1 MEGCESELL
10 RQLGLSSDAYE
21 ILDFQWQGGTYLGQD
36 GTLCRDGI
44 GTGRRLVRD
53 YLVTYRG
60 TYQRMAE
67 TEELQE
73 SEEQKPN
80 VQEAGLGGQG
90 EDSWEGAET
99 IQRRFLSFWK
109 KATRFLLIAVGIGGI
124 FFLGGL
130 FFLGLLWVEKY
141 LRKWY
146 NSRN

>member
-1 MEGCESELL
+1 
-10 RQLGLSSDAYE
+10 
-21 ILDFQWQGGTYLGQD
+21 
-36 GTLCRDGI
+36 
-44 GTGRRLVRD
+44 
-53 YLVTYRG
+53 
-60 TYQRMAE
+60 MAE

-90 EDSWEGAET
+90 EDSWEGAKT

>member
-1 MEGCESELL
+1 
-10 RQLGLSSDAYE
+10 
-21 ILDFQWQGGTYLGQD
+21 
-36 GTLCRDGI
+36 
-44 GTGRRLVRD
+44 
-53 YLVTYRG
+53 
-60 TYQRMAE
+60 MAE

-73 SEEQKPN
+73 SEEQKPKLM
-80 VQEAGLGGQG
+80 QEAGLGGQG

-109 KATRFLLIAVGIGGI
+109 KGNQRFLLIAVGIGGI